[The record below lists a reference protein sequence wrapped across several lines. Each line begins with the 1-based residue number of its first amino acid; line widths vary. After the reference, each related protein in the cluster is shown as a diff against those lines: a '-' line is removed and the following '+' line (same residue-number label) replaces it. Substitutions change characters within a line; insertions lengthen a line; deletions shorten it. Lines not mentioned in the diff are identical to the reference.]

1 MTREPDEIDL
11 FAILSD
17 AAYDINLTARAALLA
32 SRMSGEVDEK
42 AMTAAEAACDRVLAV
57 IRRYRVSKP

>member
-17 AAYDINLTARAALLA
+17 AAYDLNLTARAALLA
-32 SRMSGEVDEK
+32 NRMEGRLDEK
-42 AMTAAEAACDRVLAV
+42 AMTAAEAACDRVLAA
-57 IRRYRVSKP
+57 IRRYRVSK

>member
-1 MTREPDEIDL
+1 MTREPDEIDI

-32 SRMSGEVDEK
+32 SRMEGRLDDK
-42 AMTAAEAACDRVLAV
+42 AMQGAEAACDRVLAA
-57 IRRYRVSKP
+57 IRRYRVSR